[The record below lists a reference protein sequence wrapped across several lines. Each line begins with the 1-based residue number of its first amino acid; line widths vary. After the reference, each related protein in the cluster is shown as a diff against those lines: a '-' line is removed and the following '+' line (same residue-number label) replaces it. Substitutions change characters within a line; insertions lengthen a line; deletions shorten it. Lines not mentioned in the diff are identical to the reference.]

1 MPMKIL
7 LIEDDVKLASLV
19 QRGLT
24 NAGHAVDAEYD
35 GEAGENA
42 VTSGRYEVVVLDVM
56 LPKKNG
62 LAVLR
67 DLRSKGV
74 VLPVLILTARDETE
88 DVVAGFDAGADDY
101 LRKPFALDE
110 LHARVRTLARRAI
123 APPRIVLRVD
133 NLVFDTATQRVV
145 RGDREI
151 SLTTRELA
159 YLEYFMRNTGVVI
172 TRAMIENALWNRE
185 ADLSSNVIDVY
196 IKRLRSKIEFSDMR
210 PLFVTI
216 RGAGYRFG

>member
-1 MPMKIL
+1 MKIL

-42 VTSGRYEVVVLDVM
+42 VASGRYEVVVLDVM

-67 DLRSKGV
+67 DLRSKGA

-101 LRKPFALDE
+101 LRKPFSLDE

-151 SLTTRELA
+151 SLTARELA

-210 PLFVTI
+210 PLLVTI
-216 RGAGYRFG
+216 RGTGYRFA

>member
-1 MPMKIL
+1 MKIL

-42 VTSGRYEVVVLDVM
+42 VASGRYEVVVLDVM
-56 LPKKNG
+56 LPKKSG

-101 LRKPFALDE
+101 LRKPFSLDE

-123 APPRIVLRVD
+123 APPRIILRVD

-210 PLFVTI
+210 PLLVTI
-216 RGAGYRFG
+216 RGTGYRFA

>member
-1 MPMKIL
+1 MKIL

-42 VTSGRYEVVVLDVM
+42 VASGRYEVVVLDVM

-101 LRKPFALDE
+101 LRKPFSLDE

-151 SLTTRELA
+151 SLTARELA

-210 PLFVTI
+210 PLLVTI
-216 RGAGYRFG
+216 RGAGYRFA

>member
-1 MPMKIL
+1 MKIL

-42 VTSGRYEVVVLDVM
+42 VASGRYEVVVLDVM

-101 LRKPFALDE
+101 LRKPFSLDE

-151 SLTTRELA
+151 SLTARELA

-196 IKRLRSKIEFSDMR
+196 IKRLRSKIEFSGMR
-210 PLFVTI
+210 PLLVTI
-216 RGAGYRFG
+216 RGAGYRFA